1 MMTISMNSIDMSS
14 SKADRYSCRKI
25 LFVLGTLWGEN
36 GITSHL
42 LTLSKGLQKSGWN
55 IAIASSLASNSDAAI
70 IEARRAVERFTTQG
84 IQHFEISFSSLKPSP
99 GNIIKAIHSFQALSK
114 VLEDFQPD
122 IIHLHSLSIAPYVRL
137 AAIQHR
143 IPMIATSHLEPDSH
157 KALPFWRIQ
166 VNQYLSGLWG
176 DRLIAI
182 SREIQQ
188 FFEVSL
194 RVESTR
200 IKLVYHGVDDAHFR
214 PPSPEERQSSRL
226 QYGLQDSDRVVC
238 LVGRLDPIK
247 GHDVLIKALSILKQ
261 QDFKVIALVA
271 GKSYGDEL
279 SCVMGQASDHDVA
292 EQVHCL
298 GMVETRTVLWASDL
312 ITLPSRRE
320 GFPLVILEGM
330 LCGVI
335 PIRTPAAGVFDQIRD
350 GVDGWIIPF
359 DTPEILAGRIR
370 ETFENVELKIKLSTE
385 ALQSAQ
391 DKFTLDRMIHQ
402 TIEVYNEVL
411 VKKQKT

>member
-1 MMTISMNSIDMSS
+1 MSTILSSLPIS
-14 SKADRYSCRKI
+14 SKLQDNLDRKV
-25 LFVLGTLWGEN
+25 LLVLGTLWGEN

-42 LTLSKGLQKSGWN
+42 LTLSKGLQQLGWKV
-55 IAIASSLASNSDAAI
+55 AIASSLASSSDAAVA
-70 IEARRAVERFTTQG
+70 EARCAVERFLSQG
-84 IQHFEISFSSLKPSP
+84 IQYFEVSFPRLKPSP
-99 GNIIKAIHSFQALSK
+99 KNLLNAVQSVQAFSAVVNNFK
-114 VLEDFQPD
+114 PD
-122 IIHLHSLSIAPYVRL
+122 VIHLHSLSIAPYVKFVALRY
-137 AAIQHR
+137 QV
-143 IPMIATSHLEPDSH
+143 PMISTSHLEPIPQGPPSF
-157 KALPFWRIQ
+157 LRTQ
-166 VNQYLSGLWG
+166 LSRLISDLWG

-194 RVESTR
+194 RVESKR
-200 IKLVYHGVDDAHFR
+200 IKLIYHGVDDAHFR
-214 PPSPEERQSSRL
+214 PPLPEERQSSRL

-279 SCVMGQASDHDVA
+279 SCVMGQASEHDVT

-320 GFPLVILEGM
+320 GFALVIVEGM

-335 PIRTPAAGVFDQIRD
+335 PIRTPAAGAFDQIRN

-359 DTPEILAGRIR
+359 DTPQILAGRIR

-385 ALQSAQ
+385 ALHSAQ

-402 TIEVYNEVL
+402 TIEAYSEVL
-411 VKKQKT
+411 VKESGK

>member
-1 MMTISMNSIDMSS
+1 MTISMNSIKMSS
-14 SKADRYSCRKI
+14 SKADCHSCRKI

-42 LTLSKGLQKSGWN
+42 LTLSRGLQKSGWN

-70 IEARRAVERFTTQG
+70 IEARRAVERFTAQG
-84 IQHFEISFSSLKPSP
+84 IQYFEISFSSLKPSP
-99 GNIIKAIHSFQALSK
+99 RSIIKGIQSFQALSQ
-114 VLEDFQPD
+114 VLEEFQPD

-143 IPMIATSHLEPDSH
+143 IPMISTRHAEPDSREVP
-157 KALPFWRIQ
+157 PFWRIQ
-166 VNQYLSGLWG
+166 VNRYLSRLWG

-182 SREIQQ
+182 SSELQQ
-188 FFEVSL
+188 FFEMSL
-194 RVESTR
+194 RIESKR
-200 IKLVYHGVDDAHFR
+200 IKLVNHGVDDGHFR

-226 QYGLQDSDRVVC
+226 EYGLQDSDRVVC
-238 LVGRLDPIK
+238 LVGRLDPMK

-261 QDFKVIALVA
+261 QDFMVIALVA

-279 SCVMGQASDHDVA
+279 SCVMGQASEYDVT

-298 GMVETRTVLWASDL
+298 GMVETQTVLWASDI
-312 ITLPSRRE
+312 ITLPSVRE
-320 GFPLVILEGM
+320 GFALVIVEAM

-335 PIRTPAAGVFDQIRD
+335 PIRTPAGGAFDQIQD
-350 GVDGWIIPF
+350 GVNGWIIPF
-359 DTPEILAGRIR
+359 NTPEILAGRIR
-370 ETFENVELKIKLSTE
+370 ETFENVELKIKLSTQ

-411 VKKQKT
+411 VNK

>member
-1 MMTISMNSIDMSS
+1 MTISINSIEMFP
-14 SKADRYSCRKI
+14 SKTDCNSCRKI

-70 IEARRAVERFTTQG
+70 IEARRAVERFEAQG
-84 IQHFEISFSSLKPSP
+84 IQYFEISFSSLKPSP
-99 GNIIKAIHSFQALSK
+99 GNIIKGIQSFQALSQ
-114 VLEDFQPD
+114 VLEEFQPD

-143 IPMIATSHLEPDSH
+143 IPMISTRHAEPDSR
-157 KALPFWRIQ
+157 KVPPFWRIQ
-166 VNQYLSGLWG
+166 VNRYLSRLWG

-182 SREIQQ
+182 SSELQN
-188 FFEVSL
+188 FFEASL
-194 RVESTR
+194 QVESER
-200 IKLVYHGVDDAHFR
+200 IKLVNHGVDDAHFR

-226 QYGLQDSDRVVC
+226 EYGLQDSDRVVC
-238 LVGRLDPIK
+238 LVGRLDPMK

-261 QDFKVIALVA
+261 QDFMVIALVA

-279 SCVMGQASDHDVA
+279 SCVMEQIHEHDVT

-298 GMVETRTVLWASDL
+298 GMVETQTVLWASDI
-312 ITLPSRRE
+312 ITLPSVRE
-320 GFPLVILEGM
+320 GFALVIVEAM

-335 PIRTPAAGVFDQIRD
+335 PIRTPAGGAFDQIQD
-350 GVDGWIIPF
+350 GVNGWIIPF
-359 DTPEILAGRIR
+359 NTPEILAGRIR
-370 ETFENVELKIKLSTE
+370 ETFENVELKTSLSTQ

-402 TIEVYNEVL
+402 TIEVYNEAL
-411 VKKQKT
+411 VNK

>member
-1 MMTISMNSIDMSS
+1 MTIPMNSTGISS
-14 SKADRYSCRKI
+14 SEANRYSRRKI

-42 LTLSKGLQKSGWN
+42 LTLSKGLQKSGWD
-55 IAIASSLASNSDAAI
+55 IAIASSLASNSDAAN
-70 IEARRAVERFTTQG
+70 IEARRAVERFSTQG
-84 IQHFEISFSSLKPSP
+84 IQHFEISFSSLRPSP
-99 GNIIKAIHSFQALSK
+99 RNIITVVHDFQALSK
-114 VLEDFQPD
+114 VLKDFQPD

-137 AAIQHR
+137 AAIQHK
-143 IPMIATSHLEPDSH
+143 IPMIATSHLEPDSQ
-157 KALPFWRIQ
+157 KVPPFWRIQ
-166 VNQYLSGLWG
+166 VNRYLSGLWG

-194 RVESTR
+194 RVDSKR
-200 IKLVYHGVDDAHFR
+200 IKLVYHGVDDTHFR
-214 PPSPEERQSSRL
+214 PPSSEERQSARL
-226 QYGLQDSDRVVC
+226 GYGLQDSDRVVC

-247 GHDVLIKALSILKQ
+247 GHDVLFKALSILKKN
-261 QDFKVIALVA
+261 DFRVISLVA

-279 SCVMGQASDHDVA
+279 SCVMKQASEHDVTD
-292 EQVHCL
+292 QIHCL
-298 GMVETRTVLWASDL
+298 GMVETRTVLWASDI

-335 PIRTPAAGVFDQIRD
+335 PIRTPSAGAFDQIRD

-359 DTPEILAGRIR
+359 DTPEMLAKRIR
-370 ETFENVELKIKLSTE
+370 ETFEDVEYKIKLSTE
-385 ALQSAQ
+385 ALRSAQ
-391 DKFTLDRMIHQ
+391 DKFTLDRMICQ
-402 TIEVYNEVL
+402 TIEAYSEVL
-411 VKKQKT
+411 VK